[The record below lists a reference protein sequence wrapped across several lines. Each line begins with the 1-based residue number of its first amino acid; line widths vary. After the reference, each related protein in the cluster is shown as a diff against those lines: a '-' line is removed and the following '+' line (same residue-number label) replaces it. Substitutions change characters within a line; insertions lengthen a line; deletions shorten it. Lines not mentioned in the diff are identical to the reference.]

1 LKMPPS
7 AQTVSHPANQEIS
20 VAQIFPAYLDE
31 PPEALTLNLPRTVIA
46 PYRGLSNNPRNGCS
60 GCRSIEKLTK
70 ANLQT
75 RLVSTLRLL
84 IPRLRLLQKKD
95 TASSVVQRRE
105 LSQLL
110 SEGREASARIRVENV
125 IATDIA
131 VEVMEMVELYCEL
144 LLARANVLD
153 QLAFGESG
161 TRARLRAKEQY
172 KKHTAQASAA
182 AGAKPAESSGSRF
195 GFGWLGGS
203 QKNESSP
210 AASTSTGEVSGD
222 PLTDEE
228 DPYMDTALDEAAVAI
243 FYAWHRFPHELR
255 ELTMLRTMLGER
267 YGKEFMTL
275 AQDNKVDSITVP
287 DRLLKGLRVRPPGQE
302 LVESYLREIARAYG
316 VAWPPGGEDLD
327 TQAELGDAPP
337 EFVDDSKDAGGADEG
352 GDLPATPNK
361 QGIASRPDSGERRA
375 SETSELTK
383 ATPPRGLA
391 AGRSPVSVAPPAPRT
406 DNPNPHVKI
415 PGAEGDT
422 KPVQAQAGARKN
434 SNGIP
439 ELDELTRRFA
449 DLKRK
454 P

>member
-1 LKMPPS
+1 M
-7 AQTVSHPANQEIS
+7 
-20 VAQIFPAYLDE
+20 
-31 PPEALTLNLPRTVIA
+31 
-46 PYRGLSNNPRNGCS
+46 SN
-60 GCRSIEKLTK
+60 
-70 ANLQT
+70 
-75 RLVSTLRLL
+75 LRLL

-153 QLAFGESG
+153 QLAFGEKG
-161 TRARLRAKEQY
+161 TRARLRAKELLKRQTQAQ
-172 KKHTAQASAA
+172 TAQAGRS
-182 AGAKPAESSGSRF
+182 GTGVQSGESSGSRF
-195 GFGWLGGS
+195 GFSWLGGGQRKDAGS
-203 QKNESSP
+203 VTTPTSAGSP
-210 AASTSTGEVSGD
+210 GDSGD
-222 PLTDEE
+222 VPGDDE
-228 DPYMDTALDEAAVAI
+228 DAYMDTALDEAAVAI

-275 AQDNKVDSITVP
+275 AQDNKVDLVKVP

-302 LVESYLREIARAYG
+302 LVESYLREIAKAYG
-316 VAWPPGGEDLD
+316 VVWPEGEDVD
-327 TQAELGDAPP
+327 VQEELGDAPP
-337 EFVDDSKDAGGADEG
+337 EFVDNGQGHD
-352 GDLPATPNK
+352 GDPDDGDMPATPAK
-361 QGIASRPDSGERRA
+361 QQPDSARPSLSDSRRA
-375 SETSELTK
+375 SDTSELNK
-383 ATPPRGLA
+383 ATPPRGPA

-415 PGAEGDT
+415 PGAEERN
-422 KPVQAQAGARKN
+422 AGTSAPGQSTGAAPSKGN
-434 SNGIP
+434 KNGIP

-449 DLKRK
+449 ELKRK

>member
-1 LKMPPS
+1 M
-7 AQTVSHPANQEIS
+7 ADT
-20 VAQIFPAYLDE
+20 
-31 PPEALTLNLPRTVIA
+31 
-46 PYRGLSNNPRNGCS
+46 
-60 GCRSIEKLTK
+60 IESK
-70 ANLQT
+70 T

-110 SEGREASARIRVENV
+110 SEGRDASARIRVENV

-153 QLAFGESG
+153 QMAFSDQG
-161 TRARLRAKEQY
+161 TRARLRAKEVL
-172 KKHTAQASAA
+172 KKRTQAQAAA
-182 AGAKPAESSGSRF
+182 STSTTAGVKGAGESTGSRF
-195 GFGWLGGS
+195 GFSWLGGGG
-203 QKNESSP
+203 QKKEAERASAQTTASSS
-210 AASTSTGEVSGD
+210 AAGD
-222 PLTDEE
+222 FGDGLMEE
-228 DPYMDTALDEAAVAI
+228 DNPYLDTALDEAAVVV
-243 FYAWHRFPHELR
+243 FYAWHRFPHEVR
-255 ELTMLRTMLGER
+255 EFTMLRTMLGER

-275 AQDNKVDSITVP
+275 AQDNKVESVKVP
-287 DRLLKGLRVRPPGQE
+287 DRLLKSLRVRPPGHE

-316 VAWPPGGEDLD
+316 VEWHGLEEEPEIQD
-327 TQAELGDAPP
+327 ELGSAPP
-337 EFVDDSKDAGGADEG
+337 EFVDDHRDG
-352 GDLPATPNK
+352 GDGDAEEPQLPQTPGK
-361 QGIASRPDSGERRA
+361 QQGDSASRPSFAEARRA
-375 SETSELTK
+375 SETSELNK

-406 DNPNPHVKI
+406 DNPNPKVKL
-415 PGAEGDT
+415 PGTEGEAAAVPKED
-422 KPVQAQAGARKN
+422 AAFKN
-434 SNGIP
+434 KSNNGIP

>member
-1 LKMPPS
+1 M
-7 AQTVSHPANQEIS
+7 T
-20 VAQIFPAYLDE
+20 D
-31 PPEALTLNLPRTVIA
+31 T
-46 PYRGLSNNPRNGCS
+46 
-60 GCRSIEKLTK
+60 IESK
-70 ANLQT
+70 T

-110 SEGREASARIRVENV
+110 SEGRDASARIRVENV

-153 QLAFGESG
+153 QIAFSDQG
-161 TRARLRAKEQY
+161 TRARLRAKEVL
-172 KKHTAQASAA
+172 KKRTQAQASASTSNTA
-182 AGAKPAESSGSRF
+182 EIKGAEPSTGSRF
-195 GFGWLGGS
+195 GFSWLGGG
-203 QKNESSP
+203 QKKEAP
-210 AASTSTGEVSGD
+210 HTAAPTGAAGD
-222 PLTDEE
+222 FGDGATEE
-228 DPYMDTALDEAAVAI
+228 DNPYMDTALDEAAVVV
-243 FYAWHRFPHELR
+243 FYAWHRFPHEVR
-255 ELTMLRTMLGER
+255 EFTMLRTMLGER

-275 AQDNKVDSITVP
+275 AQDNKVESVKVP
-287 DRLLKGLRVRPPGQE
+287 DRLLRSLRVKPPGQE

-316 VAWPPGGEDLD
+316 VEWHGLEEDPD
-327 TQAELGDAPP
+327 IQDELGSAPP
-337 EFVDDSKDAGGADEG
+337 EFVDDRGDG
-352 GDLPATPNK
+352 GDGDAEEPQLPQTPGTQ
-361 QGIASRPDSGERRA
+361 QGDSASGPSLAEARRA
-375 SETSELTK
+375 SETSELNK

-406 DNPNPHVKI
+406 DNPNPKVKL
-415 PGAEGDT
+415 PGTEGKASAVKKED
-422 KPVQAQAGARKN
+422 AASKN
-434 SNGIP
+434 KSNNGIP

>member
-1 LKMPPS
+1 
-7 AQTVSHPANQEIS
+7 
-20 VAQIFPAYLDE
+20 
-31 PPEALTLNLPRTVIA
+31 
-46 PYRGLSNNPRNGCS
+46 
-60 GCRSIEKLTK
+60 
-70 ANLQT
+70 
-75 RLVSTLRLL
+75 
-84 IPRLRLLQKKD
+84 
-95 TASSVVQRRE
+95 
-105 LSQLL
+105 
-110 SEGREASARIRVENV
+110 
-125 IATDIA
+125 
-131 VEVMEMVELYCEL
+131 MEMVELYCEL

-172 KKHTAQASAA
+172 KKYTQAQAGAA
-182 AGAKPAESSGSRF
+182 AASSGAKPAESSGSRF
-195 GFGWLGGS
+195 GFSWLGGS
-203 QKNESSP
+203 QKKETGH
-210 AASTSTGEVSGD
+210 AASGSSGEVSGD

-275 AQDNKVDSITVP
+275 AQDNKVDFIKVP
-287 DRLLKGLRVRPPGQE
+287 DRLQKGLRVRPPGQE

-316 VAWPPGGEDLD
+316 VAWPPAEEDLD
-327 TQAELGDAPP
+327 VQGELGDAPP
-337 EFVDDSKDAGGADEG
+337 EFVEDSKEEGGPEKG
-352 GDLPATPNK
+352 GDLPATPTK
-361 QGIASRPDSGERRA
+361 QDAASRPDLGEMRRA
-375 SETSELTK
+375 SETSELNK

-415 PGAEGDT
+415 PGEGET
-422 KPVQAQAGARKN
+422 KAAPGQTGGQKKN
-434 SNGIP
+434 SNNGVP

>member
-1 LKMPPS
+1 MTDSK
-7 AQTVSHPANQEIS
+7 
-20 VAQIFPAYLDE
+20 
-31 PPEALTLNLPRTVIA
+31 
-46 PYRGLSNNPRNGCS
+46 
-60 GCRSIEKLTK
+60 
-70 ANLQT
+70 T

-110 SEGREASARIRVENV
+110 SEGRESSARIRVENV

-153 QLAFGESG
+153 QLAFGEKG
-161 TRARLRAKEQY
+161 TRARLRAKELHKRQTQGS
-172 KKHTAQASAA
+172 HAGASAA
-182 AGAKPAESSGSRF
+182 AAKPAESSGSMF
-195 GFGWLGGS
+195 GFSWLGGS
-203 QKNESSP
+203 QKKEAP
-210 AASTSTGEVSGD
+210 AAPAIASSGA
-222 PLTDEE
+222 EE
-228 DPYMDTALDEAAVAI
+228 PVPPEGDNEYMDTALDEAAVVV

-275 AQDNKVDSITVP
+275 ATDNKIDSAKVP

-302 LVESYLREIARAYG
+302 LVDNYLREIAKAYG
-316 VAWPPGGEDLD
+316 VVWGVDEELEAQEALGE
-327 TQAELGDAPP
+327 APP
-337 EFVDDSKDAGGADEG
+337 EFVDDSNN
-352 GDLPATPNK
+352 GDDNTGDIPQTPKK
-361 QGIASRPDSGERRA
+361 QQDPGSEPSFAEARRA
-375 SETSELTK
+375 SETSELNK

-406 DNPNPHVKI
+406 DNPNPRVKV
-415 PGAEGDT
+415 PGADT
-422 KPVQAQAGARKN
+422 KGAGISPKPASVAPAKSN
-434 SNGIP
+434 NGIP

>member
-1 LKMPPS
+1 MRWDAARNAILCS
-7 AQTVSHPANQEIS
+7 TQTQ
-20 VAQIFPAYLDE
+20 
-31 PPEALTLNLPRTVIA
+31 LNST
-46 PYRGLSNNPRNGCS
+46 
-60 GCRSIEKLTK
+60 KTK
-70 ANLQT
+70 ANSMDEKT
-75 RLVSTLRLL
+75 RLVSNLRLL

-110 SEGREASARIRVENV
+110 AEGRESSARIRVENV

-153 QLAFGESG
+153 QLAFGEKG
-161 TRARLRAKEQY
+161 TRARLRAKELY
-172 KKHTAQASAA
+172 KKQTQSQTGAAASA
-182 AGAKPAESSGSRF
+182 GVKTAESSGSRF
-195 GFGWLGGS
+195 GFGWLGGG
-203 QKNESSP
+203 
-210 AASTSTGEVSGD
+210 AAKKEASLADDAGLLSDDDDT
-222 PLTDEE
+222 
-228 DPYMDTALDEAAVAI
+228 YMDTALDEAATVV

-275 AQDNKVDSITVP
+275 AQENKIDNVKVP

-302 LVESYLREIARAYG
+302 LVESYLREIAKAYG
-316 VAWPPGGEDLD
+316 VAWPEEDAQD
-327 TQAELGDAPP
+327 ELGSAPP
-337 EFVDDSKDAGGADEG
+337 EFVDDTQDDGDDSQG
-352 GDLPATPNK
+352 GDLPVTPSK
-361 QGIASRPDSGERRA
+361 SGAGAAEARRA
-375 SETSELTK
+375 SETNELSK
-383 ATPPRGLA
+383 ATPPRGPA

-406 DNPNPHVKI
+406 DNPNPRVKV
-415 PGAEGDT
+415 PGPEENSST
-422 KPVQAQAGARKN
+422 KASGAAGSRPQGN
-434 SNGIP
+434 SSNGGIP

>member
-1 LKMPPS
+1 MPPS
-7 AQTVSHPANQEIS
+7 AQT
-20 VAQIFPAYLDE
+20 
-31 PPEALTLNLPRTVIA
+31 
-46 PYRGLSNNPRNGCS
+46 
-60 GCRSIEKLTK
+60 
-70 ANLQT
+70 T

-84 IPRLRLLQKKD
+84 IPRLRLVQKKD

-125 IATDIA
+125 IATDVA

-153 QLAFGESG
+153 QLAFGDQGNRS
-161 TRARLRAKEQY
+161 RIRAKELLKQRTQAQTG
-172 KKHTAQASAA
+172 TAPAA
-182 AGAKPAESSGSRF
+182 KSESSGSRF
-195 GFGWLGGS
+195 GFGWLGGGA
-203 QKNESSP
+203 QKKEAERSGTP
-210 AASTSTGEVSGD
+210 ITAAGAAEDSGD
-222 PLTDEE
+222 ASATDEE
-228 DPYMDTALDEAAVAI
+228 IPYMDTALDEAAVVI

-275 AQDNKVDSITVP
+275 AQDNKIDTVKVP

-302 LVESYLREIARAYG
+302 LVELYLREIAKAYG
-316 VAWPPGGEDLD
+316 VEWGGN
-327 TQAELGDAPP
+327 ELGDAP
-337 EFVDDSKDAGGADEG
+337 EFVDDVRGDDGDEIEIPQTSSKQDD
-352 GDLPATPNK
+352 
-361 QGIASRPDSGERRA
+361 SRPNSETRRA
-375 SETSELTK
+375 SDASELTK

-406 DNPNPHVKI
+406 DNPNPRVKV
-415 PGAEGDT
+415 PGTEGKDSGVS
-422 KPVQAQAGARKN
+422 KEGNGAASKSKSN
-434 SNGIP
+434 NGIP

-449 DLKRK
+449 DLKRR